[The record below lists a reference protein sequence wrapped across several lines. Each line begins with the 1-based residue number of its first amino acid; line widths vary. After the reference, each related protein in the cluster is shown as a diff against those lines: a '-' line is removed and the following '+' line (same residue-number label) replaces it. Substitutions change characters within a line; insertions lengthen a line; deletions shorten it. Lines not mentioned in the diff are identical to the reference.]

1 MDNTCKELRKINY
14 VLGVLVIFVIAI
26 LGLSLWVYN
35 KYSTL
40 NQNIIKPVEKLIPQ
54 VTRTVNSAKDVID
67 RVDNSIDDIRA
78 NLQKVGLIRASK

>member
-1 MDNTCKELRKINY
+1 
-14 VLGVLVIFVIAI
+14 
-26 LGLSLWVYN
+26 
-35 KYSTL
+35 L